1 MRLTD
6 RFTYAEKRGLL
17 ILLLVMTAIVI
28 ALALHSY
35 GSQRPVVIV
44 RDTVTCFI
52 ENQPDSTAASDNR
65 HQNKSKSLR
74 KSRSSK
80 KHSGSTPSRNPLDEP
95 VPVTA
100 AE

>member
-17 ILLLVMTAIVI
+17 ILLLIMTAIVI

-35 GSQRPVVIV
+35 GSQRPIAIV

-52 ENQPDSTAASDNR
+52 EKQPDSTAGSGPR
-65 HQNKSKSLR
+65 HKNKSKSLH
-74 KSRSSK
+74 KSRSPK

-95 VPVTA
+95 VPVTP